1 MLVCNPEKSC
11 EENLRDHVCEA
22 TFHSR
27 ASSIMSTTE
36 CSARPASA
44 RDLIEGQ
51 ARSSAASARAALARE
66 LLLEREELL
75 AAQARRLSDASNQRV
90 AAAKAAMSE
99 VQSRCDALSAALEE
113 ESRHRR
119 RLEEDWAREH
129 REAAA
134 SGAEAAERAR
144 REVEAAWAQQRAL
157 PVQLR
162 IALRELSLCETQAR
176 HETLRLETPP
186 AK

>member
-1 MLVCNPEKSC
+1 MKKIFVTTF
-11 EENLRDHVCEA
+11 VGA

-134 SGAEAAERAR
+134 SAAA
-144 REVEAAWAQQRAL
+144 
-157 PVQLR
+157 
-162 IALRELSLCETQAR
+162 LSLCPASSSACLSTFSAR
-176 HETLRLETPP
+176 AARPSMCALRLVAERLQVGQHNHSSNEAPP
-186 AK
+186 AAM